1 MTVPG
6 WGTPDTSVPAIWG
19 NVPRRNKN
27 FTGRAETLA
36 RLRRR
41 ASSHITAVLPRWVQ
55 EDPVPQAIQGLGGVG
70 KTSIAVEYAYRY
82 RSAYDL
88 VWWIPADQLPLVR
101 ASLVA
106 LAERLGLD
114 TATGTGVDR
123 AIQAVLDALRRG
135 DPFSRWLLIYDN
147 ADQPEEIIDL
157 IPHGPGDVLITSRN
171 YRWQSVTDI
180 VPVDAFTPQE
190 SRDVLARRVSR
201 PLADADADR
210 LAARTHSRA

>member
-6 WGTPDTSVPAIWG
+6 WGMPDASVPAIWG

-36 RLRRR
+36 RLRQS
-41 ASSHITAVLPRWVQ
+41 ASSRVTAVLRSQAP
-55 EDPVPQAIQGLGGVG
+55 EDPMPQAIQGLGGVG
-70 KTSIAVEYAYRY
+70 KTSIAIEYAYRY

-88 VWWIPADQLPLVR
+88 VWWIPADQLPSVR
-101 ASLVA
+101 ASLAA

-114 TATGTGVDR
+114 TATIAGIDS

-135 DPFSRWLLIYDN
+135 DPFSRWLLIFDN
-147 ADQPEEIIDL
+147 ADQPEDIMDL

-171 YRWQSVTDI
+171 YRWQSLTDI
-180 VPVDAFTPQE
+180 VPVDVFTRKE
-190 SRDVLARRVSR
+190 SRDFLVRRVPR
-201 PLADADADR
+201 PPA
-210 LAARTHSRA
+210 S